1 MRPSNTQLEKVNIIL
16 TFILAVTAVGSSYF
30 SYKTISIAQRQTEL
44 IEAQESREARKE
56 TMEALALLSEYVK
69 LAKEI
74 KEENAAKG
82 E

>member
-1 MRPSNTQLEKVNIIL
+1 MRPSNTQLETINIFL
-16 TFILAVTAVGSSYF
+16 SCILAATAIVSSYF
-30 SYKTISIAQRQTEL
+30 SYKTISLAQRQTEL
-44 IEAQESREARKE
+44 IEAQESREERKE

-74 KEENAAKG
+74 REEKNKG